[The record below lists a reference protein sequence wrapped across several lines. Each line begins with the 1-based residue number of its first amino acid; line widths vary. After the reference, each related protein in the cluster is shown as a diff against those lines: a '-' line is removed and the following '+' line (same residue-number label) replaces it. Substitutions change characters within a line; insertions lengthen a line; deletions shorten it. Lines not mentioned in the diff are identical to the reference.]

1 MRAIMLPDAL
11 KSHDHPV
18 MILENKSYVP
28 GQLCEVMMGEH
39 SRHIKLGEFL
49 EEGED
54 YVRTAFAW
62 QQPGKG

>member
-1 MRAIMLPDAL
+1 MLPDAL

-18 MILENKSYVP
+18 MILENKTYVP

-39 SRHIKLGEFL
+39 SRHLKLVEFL

-54 YVRTAFAW
+54 YVRAAFEW

>member
-1 MRAIMLPDAL
+1 MLPDAL

-18 MILENKSYVP
+18 MILENKTYVP

-39 SRHIKLGEFL
+39 SRHIQLVEFL

-54 YVRTAFAW
+54 YVRAAFEW